1 MRSYSD
7 MVRLGNTPVA
17 GVEAGAA
24 EPRSALEAVE
34 AHADRDKGEVM
45 MICGICAESE
55 VAREVAVVSVIEEG
69 QDATATL
76 RDPSSHTV
84 HGEQAAMIDRGQ
96 VYGSVSAPAHAHPAH
111 PSAQVLSQAG
121 TAGSGVG
128 GVGLGLSLGLGRLA
142 SSVGSSS
149 SSGGSV
155 NDYPETTGV
164 EAMAA
169 SEDRR
174 VVGVEHVEQ
183 ASSPLGLSDSSSSPS
198 PSPVNDPAQPVAIP
212 SAGPSSNFSSDS
224 NSSVHPPSQAPF
236 HPSSMSPALPRS
248 LPAMATRPWTTSTN
262 AKTTPSASA
271 YTAHPAPSVS
281 GGKGHRA
288 AYDAAKAAD
297 KPYQPL
303 LDITSERVSN
313 TGKGALYAGSVFR
326 GTQTSG
332 RSAYDVE
339 IRFLVRFAL

>member
-1 MRSYSD
+1 MI
-7 MVRLGNTPVA
+7 
-17 GVEAGAA
+17 EAA
-24 EPRSALEAVE
+24 E
-34 AHADRDKGEVM
+34 AHIDRDKGEAT

-55 VAREVAVVSVIEEG
+55 VGREIAVVSVNEEG

-84 HGEQAAMIDRGQ
+84 HGEQAEMIDRGQ
-96 VYGSVSAPAHAHPAH
+96 AYGHVSAPAHAHAAH
-111 PSAQVLSQAG
+111 PSGQVLSQAG

-128 GVGLGLSLGLGRLA
+128 GVGLGLSLGLDRLA

-169 SEDRR
+169 SEDRSA
-174 VVGVEHVEQ
+174 VGVEHAKQ
-183 ASSPLGLSDSSSSPS
+183 ASPSLDLSDSSLSPS
-198 PSPVNDPAQPVAIP
+198 PSPVDDPAQPVAIP
-212 SAGPSSNFSSDS
+212 PAGPNSSSNS
-224 NSSVHPPSQAPF
+224 NSSFHPHSQAPF
-236 HPSSMSPALPRS
+236 HPASMSLALPRS
-248 LPAMATRPWTTSTN
+248 LPAPATRPWASSTN
-262 AKTTPSASA
+262 VTTAPSASA
-271 YTAHPAPSVS
+271 HTAHTLHSASS
-281 GGKGHRA
+281 GKGNRA